1 MKKYCSLVLSMLLV
15 FVVTGSCNV
24 FAQDEDDIELTGVA
38 CQYSMSY
45 IPTYLKT
52 NQKYP
57 SNTVTAINNSSVDQ
71 KQSITQSRIVTFTGN
86 VGVKA
91 ERDIITGTAG
101 ISAEVGYGVSE
112 TKSHTVEVTVP
123 AHTTIYVE
131 IGSMKT
137 TTSGNIKTINTDCST
152 TKSSTKR
159 LEYTSGPYA
168 IWYQ

>member
-1 MKKYCSLVLSMLLV
+1 MKRYCSLVLSMLLV
-15 FVVTGSCNV
+15 FAVTGSCNV
-24 FAQDEDDIELTGVA
+24 FAEDEDDIELTGVA

-52 NQKYP
+52 NQKVP
-57 SNTVTAINNSSVDQ
+57 SSTVTGTNNTSVEQ
-71 KQSITQSRIVTFTGN
+71 KQSFTQSRTVTFTGN
-86 VGVKA
+86 VSVKA

-101 ISAEVGYGVSE
+101 ISAEVGYGVS
-112 TKSHTVEVTVP
+112 TTSSYTVELAP
-123 AHTTIYVE
+123 AHTTMYVE

-168 IWYQ
+168 TWY

>member
-1 MKKYCSLVLSMLLV
+1 MKRYCSLVLSMLLV
-15 FVVTGSCNV
+15 FAVTGSCNV
-24 FAQDEDDIELTGVA
+24 FAEDEDDIELTGVA

-52 NQKYP
+52 NQKVP
-57 SNTVTAINNSSVDQ
+57 SSTVTGTNNTSVEQ
-71 KQSITQSRIVTFTGN
+71 KQSFTQSRTVTFTGN
-86 VGVKA
+86 VSVKA

-101 ISAEVGYGVSE
+101 ISAEAGYGVS
-112 TKSHTVEVTVP
+112 TTTSYTVELVVP
-123 AHTTIYVE
+123 AHTTMHVE

-137 TTSGNIKTINTDCST
+137 TTSGNIKIINTDCST

-168 IWYQ
+168 TWY